1 MSPRSSSMGGR
12 AAEMAAKPHPGRTG
26 TERAVPALVPTWNLL
41 VPGGERVGED
51 RIRLLH
57 CIARTGS
64 LREAAKLCDLSY
76 RTAWTRVRELNALFP
91 EPLVLSAQGGT
102 EGGST
107 RLSDDAKRLV
117 GLHIKA
123 SDLFRR
129 AADAEGLGATDL
141 HALDDFRK
149 RLAMRSSVRN
159 QFAGTVR
166 SVRRGKVQAEIELDL
181 RGGSRLVSQITLA
194 SCDALGLA
202 PGQPAWALV
211 KSTWIDIACGA
222 ERPRLSARNILA
234 GGIASVR
241 KGAVN
246 DEVGSTLE
254 AGDKIAATVAAG
266 TVSELGLRPGIPAW
280 AVFKASSVIVAAV

>member
-1 MSPRSSSMGGR
+1 MT
-12 AAEMAAKPHPGRTG
+12 AKPSSDRTG
-26 TERAVPALVPTWNLL
+26 TKRIAPALVPAWNLL
-41 VPGGERVGED
+41 VPGGEQIGED

-57 CIARTGS
+57 CVARTGS

-91 EPLVLSAQGGT
+91 EPLVVSAQGGP

-129 AADAEGLGATDL
+129 AADAGGLEATDL

-159 QFAGTVR
+159 QYAGTVR
-166 SVRRGKVQAEIELDL
+166 SIRRGKVHAEIELEL
-181 RGGSRLVSQITLA
+181 RGGSPIVSQITLA
-194 SCDALGLA
+194 SCDVLGLKI
-202 PGQPAWALV
+202 GQSAWALV
-211 KSTWIDIACGA
+211 KSSWIDIACGPD
-222 ERPRLSARNILA
+222 RPRLSARNLLA
-234 GGIASVR
+234 GKVVSVR
-241 KGAVN
+241 KGSVN
-246 DEVGSTLE
+246 DEIVLSL
-254 AGDKIAATVAAG
+254 AGGDAIAATVASAS
-266 TVSELGLRPGIPAW
+266 VRELGLRPGAAAW
-280 AVFKASSVIVAAV
+280 AVFKASSVIVAVL

>member
-1 MSPRSSSMGGR
+1 
-12 AAEMAAKPHPGRTG
+12 MAAKPSSEPTG
-26 TERAVPALVPTWNLL
+26 AKRKAPALVPAWNLL
-41 VPGGERVGED
+41 VPGGERIGED

-91 EPLVLSAQGGT
+91 EPLVLSAQGGS

-107 RLSDDAKRLV
+107 RLSDDAKHLV

-129 AADAEGLGATDL
+129 AADAGGLGATDL

-166 SVRRGKVQAEIELDL
+166 SVRRGKVLAEIELDL
-181 RGGSRLVSQITLA
+181 RGGSRIVSQITLA

-202 PGQPAWALV
+202 PGQSAWALV
-211 KSTWIDIACGA
+211 KSTWIDIACGV

-234 GGIASVR
+234 GRITSVR

-246 DEVGSTLE
+246 DEVGLTLDG
-254 AGDKIAATVAAG
+254 GDKIAATVASN
-266 TVSELGLRPGIPAW
+266 TVSELGLRPGVHAW
-280 AVFKASSVIVAAV
+280 AVFKASSVIVAVL